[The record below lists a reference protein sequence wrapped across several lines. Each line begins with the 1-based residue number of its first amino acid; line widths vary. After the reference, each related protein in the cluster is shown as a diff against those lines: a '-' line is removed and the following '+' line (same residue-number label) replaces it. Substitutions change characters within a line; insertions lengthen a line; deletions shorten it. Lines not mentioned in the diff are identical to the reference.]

1 MAEISEEERTRARQW
16 LARYTGGPGE
26 HRVELGDMLAAY
38 AREAAEVQHM
48 RVMLGAI
55 KAWCSRNGHTYAER
69 LAISGLEG
77 TRPPSK
83 RDDSTLEAPCAACLQ
98 RGHAAADCPDRPQ
111 GKPSQVV

>member
-1 MAEISEEERTRARQW
+1 MSEEERTRARQW

-38 AREAAEVQHM
+38 AREAYEVQHM

-69 LAISGLEG
+69 LAMSGLGELG
-77 TRPPSK
+77 ELGEEVVTETKVQAVYLKTHCEHGALRTDHCPWCCSAPSA
-83 RDDSTLEAPCAACLQ
+83 S
-98 RGHAAADCPDRPQ
+98 
-111 GKPSQVV
+111 